1 MDKNKKSKM
10 SGFDSVTG
18 RIRRFCGDTV
28 AELRRCSWPTRQ
40 QLLESTLLVVVS
52 MVILAC
58 FVFGVDELARW
69 LVKLVTVRG

>member
-1 MDKNKKSKM
+1 MEKSKKSKE
-10 SGFDSVTG
+10 SGFDSVIG
-18 RIRRFCGDTV
+18 RIRRFCADTV

-58 FVFGVDELARW
+58 FVYGVDEIARW
-69 LVKLVTVRG
+69 LIDLVTVRG